1 MTASSK
7 DSKDTSQQRAFRVQ
21 AAFVALER
29 DVLGPTEIAEA
40 TGLDPATVYRVLK
53 AGLFDESFE
62 RVGRGR
68 YRLGAGSARLG
79 MRALART
86 PVDPEAANA
95 ALEELHR
102 TADGP
107 VGYYIAVGSKKLLI
121 DSVIGDFDP
130 DDLDLDPLETI
141 SIIRSLRTGAAG
153 RAILAYMPASIVV
166 KVLAEPVPDGV
177 GPGVIAD
184 NQQLLESLE
193 EVRACGYA
201 VGRQEAVTG
210 WDTIAAPVM
219 WGDTIQGA
227 VAVMVPSTREP
238 QDPGLLVDATL
249 KTARQLTNLL
259 ALT

>member
-1 MTASSK
+1 MSAISKGSK
-7 DSKDTSQQRAFRVQ
+7 DNSQQRAFRVQ

-53 AGLFDESFE
+53 AGLFDETFE
-62 RVGRGR
+62 QVGRGR

-79 MRALART
+79 MRTLART
-86 PVDPEAANA
+86 PADPEAANA
-95 ALEELHR
+95 ALEQLHR

-107 VGYYIAVGSKKLLI
+107 VGYYIAAGSKKLLI

-130 DDLDLDPLETI
+130 DDLNLDPLETI

-153 RAILAYMPASIVV
+153 RVILAHMPESITA

-177 GPGVIAD
+177 GPGAIED
-184 NQQLLESLE
+184 NQQLLDSLE
-193 EVRACGYA
+193 DIRACGYA
-201 VGRQEAVTG
+201 VGRQESITA
-210 WDTIAAPVM
+210 WDAIAAPVM
-219 WGDTIQGA
+219 WGDTVQGA
-227 VAVMVPSTREP
+227 VAVMVPSTRATP
-238 QDPGLLVDATL
+238 DPGPLVDATL
-249 KTARQLTNLL
+249 KTARQFTHLL